1 MNFFLEKLIKFLC
14 NYWPLSLCKILKK
27 FLRQIQSYEDVPFL
41 DPKSP
46 ICHKQISFGANH
58 YYYFHLPIGPFHCAK
73 LKKNS
78 YRGSRV
84 LKMYDIWT
92 PNNPF
97 SPNNF
102 FGQLLILFACT
113 YQPLSLCKILKK
125 FFQWIQSYEVVPF
138 LGPR

>member
-1 MNFFLEKLIKFLC
+1 MCHFRVQKH
-14 NYWPLSLCKILKK
+14 
-27 FLRQIQSYEDVPFL
+27 
-41 DPKSP
+41 P
-46 ICHKQISFGANH
+46 ICPEQNSFGANH

-113 YQPLSLCKILKK
+113 YQPLSLCKIFKK
-125 FFQWIQSYEVVPF
+125 FFQWIQSHEVVPF
-138 LGPR
+138 LGPRQSNLPKWEFFSENLLMSFISPSFMPIYMPKIKVRH